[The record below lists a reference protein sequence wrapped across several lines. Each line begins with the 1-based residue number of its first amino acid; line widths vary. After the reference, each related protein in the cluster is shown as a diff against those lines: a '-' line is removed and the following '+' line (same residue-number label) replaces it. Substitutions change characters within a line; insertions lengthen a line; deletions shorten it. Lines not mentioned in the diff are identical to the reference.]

1 MARSIVLL
9 KNKWMF
15 EIASTTVNYKTE
27 CKLLGVYIDS
37 KLTWNTQIEKVRR
50 KFTVYNAMLRKI
62 KFLPSETL
70 EKIYFTMIVPK
81 ITYGL
86 VVWGTCSNNLL
97 QKIECQHIKAARL
110 VRKTNEKVKDVEV
123 LQRANWNNIEYIYI
137 RGRLLLICIRSLREQ
152 KSID

>member
-1 MARSIVLL
+1 
-9 KNKWMF
+9 
-15 EIASTTVNYKTE
+15 
-27 CKLLGVYIDS
+27 
-37 KLTWNTQIEKVRR
+37 
-50 KFTVYNAMLRKI
+50 MLRKI

-110 VRKTNEKVKDVEV
+110 VRKRNEKVKDVEG

-137 RGRLLLICIRSLREQ
+137 RGRLLLRCIRSLREQ